1 MILSDREIRAAI
13 KLRHIVIDPGPTE
26 ERYNTSALDLTLG
39 DELLEL
45 RTVEELQQAEP
56 AGVERTLI
64 IDLAKVRMAG
74 LLQAYAKQFV
84 RESDGSFVLPPGK
97 FAL

>member
-13 KLRHIVIDPGPTE
+13 KQGHIVTDPEPTE
-26 ERYNTSALDLTLG
+26 EQYNTSALELKLG

-45 RTVEELQQAEP
+45 RNLEELQQAEP

-64 IDLAKVRMAG
+64 IELAKVRMAG
-74 LLQAYAKQFV
+74 LLQAYSKSCSARV
-84 RESDGSFVLPPGK
+84 RRVIPSSARK
-97 FAL
+97 IR